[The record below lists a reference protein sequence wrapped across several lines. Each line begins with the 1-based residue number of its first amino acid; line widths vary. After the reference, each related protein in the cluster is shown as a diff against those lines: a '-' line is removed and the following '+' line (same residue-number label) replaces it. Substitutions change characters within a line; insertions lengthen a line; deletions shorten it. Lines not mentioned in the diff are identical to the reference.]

1 MADKTPDTAV
11 AALAENALK
20 TRFEDLDKETIET
33 IKGRVIDIVGCAI
46 GGANASGNQGLIDLI
61 KGWGGKSEATILV
74 HGGKVLV
81 QDAAMIN
88 AIMIRSYDFE
98 EQSPS
103 AHQNATIIPVAL
115 GLSEMLQLGG
125 KDFLTALIV
134 GTDVGNRINAG
145 FDFDFFH
152 GWDNIGSLHT
162 LASAAIA
169 GRLLNL
175 NPSQLRNAFGIA
187 LHQTAGS
194 IQSYW
199 DCDTTFKLN
208 NGFAARTGIFAAE
221 LAKTG
226 LVGTIDALQG
236 RYGYYSLYTHGC
248 THPERITQDLGKK
261 YNIASDMY
269 KQFPCGRPNHVPIE
283 LALALANRHNI
294 KAEDIAGVTLYLTPH
309 ALKNYYAKPWS
320 IRGFPTGDALFSFR
334 YTMGSALLRRHVNL
348 TDMTEEAIR
357 DPAINTLITKIDL
370 KEMPAEKHG
379 RAELRVKM
387 KDGQEFSKFTDA
399 PEHGLQGRNEIT
411 AKFMTQVEFSRTV
424 TAKNAEKIIRLLEKL
439 EEINTV
445 GEIID
450 LTLAR

>member
-1 MADKTPDTAV
+1 MADKTQDTAV

-20 TRFEDLDKETIET
+20 TRFEDLNQETIET
-33 IKGRVIDIVGCAI
+33 IKGRVIDILGCAI
-46 GGANASGNQGLIDLI
+46 GGANASGNQGLIDLVKSWSG
-61 KGWGGKSEATILV
+61 KGQATILI
-74 HGGKVLV
+74 HGGKVPV

-88 AIMIRSYDFE
+88 AVMVRSYDFE

-103 AHQNATIIPVAL
+103 AHQNATLIPVAL
-115 GLSEMLQLGG
+115 ALSEMQQLNG

-134 GTDVGNRINAG
+134 GTDVGNRINDG

-162 LASAAIA
+162 FASAAIA

-175 NPSQLRNAFGIA
+175 TPFQLRNAFGLA

-236 RYGYYSLYTHGC
+236 KFGYYHLYTHGC
-248 THPERITQDLGKK
+248 THPEKITQDLGKK
-261 YNIASDMY
+261 YNIAKDMY
-269 KQFPCGRPNHVPIE
+269 KQFPCGRPNHIPIE
-283 LALALANRHNI
+283 LAIALANQHNI
-294 KAEDIAGVTLYLTPH
+294 QAGDIASVTLYLVPH

-320 IRGFPTGDALFSFR
+320 IRDFPTGDALFSFR
-334 YTMGSALLRRHVNL
+334 YTVASALLRRHVNL
-348 TDMTEEAIR
+348 TDMTEEAVR
-357 DPAINTLITKIDL
+357 DPAVNALIGKINLQ
-370 KEMPAEKHG
+370 EMPAEKRG
-379 RAELRVKM
+379 RAELKVTL
-387 KDGQEFSKFTDA
+387 KDGREFSRFTDA
-399 PEHGLQGRNEIT
+399 PEHGLQGRDEIK
-411 AKFMTQVEFSRTV
+411 AKFMTQVDFSRTV
-424 TAKNAEKIIRLLEKL
+424 TVKNAEKIIKLLEKL
-439 EEINTV
+439 EEVNNISQ
-445 GEIID
+445 IIE

>member
-1 MADKTPDTAV
+1 MADKTQDTAV
-11 AALAENALK
+11 NALAENALK
-20 TRFEDLDKETIET
+20 ARFEDMDKDTIET

-46 GGANASGNQGLIDLI
+46 GGANASGNQGLIDLV
-61 KGWGGKSEATILV
+61 KGWGGKGEATILV
-74 HGGKVLV
+74 HGGKTPV

-88 AIMIRSYDFE
+88 AVLIRSYDFE

-103 AHQNATIIPVAL
+103 AHQNATIIPVTLA
-115 GLSEMLQLGG
+115 LSEMQQLSG

-162 LASAAIA
+162 FASAAIA

-175 NPSQLRNAFGIA
+175 TPFQLKNAFGLA

-199 DCDTTFKLN
+199 DCDATFKLN
-208 NGFAARTGIFAAE
+208 NGFAARTGIFVAE

-226 LVGTIDALQG
+226 LVGAIDALQG
-236 RYGYYSLYTHGC
+236 RYGYYNLYTHGC

-261 YNIASDMY
+261 YNIAGDMY

-283 LALALANRHNI
+283 LAIAIANEYNI
-294 KAEDIAGVTLYLTPH
+294 KAENIAEVTIYLTPH
-309 ALKNYYAKPWS
+309 ALRNYYAKPWS
-320 IRGFPTGDALFSFR
+320 IRDFPTGDALFSFR
-334 YTMGSALLRRHVNL
+334 YTTASGLLRRHVNL

-357 DPAINTLITKIDL
+357 EPAINTLITKINL

-379 RAELRVKM
+379 RAELVVKM
-387 KDGQEFSKFTDA
+387 KNGQEFSRFTDA
-399 PEHGLQGRNEIT
+399 PEHGLQGRDEIK
-411 AKFMTQVEFSRTV
+411 AKFMTQVEFSKTV
-424 TAKNAEKIIRLLEKL
+424 TVKNAEKIIGLLEKL
-439 EEINTV
+439 EELSSV
-445 GEIID
+445 SQIID